1 MTLRAARGT
10 ASCAAGCFFNALQA
24 RRADYFG
31 VIPAHFFRRTA
42 ERLLL
47 SQLRSSKVLFLF
59 GRALKTQ
66 FPVCS
71 MVTFAF
77 VTIQIK
83 ENQTNKGETY
93 YYILLVLRNFSKHN
107 QFW

>member
-1 MTLRAARGT
+1 MFEISNLGLIQPKMRLANDLEMGRRKAFNY
-10 ASCAAGCFFNALQA
+10 AFLCFFNYLQA

-66 FPVCS
+66 FPVC
-71 MVTFAF
+71 
-77 VTIQIK
+77 
-83 ENQTNKGETY
+83 
-93 YYILLVLRNFSKHN
+93 
-107 QFW
+107 